1 MDFVFQFVLAIL
13 VVSIFIFTFLAIQ
26 KREEKF
32 ALFQILNTLSNVF
45 VLTIALYVYYI
56 DRYDFI
62 DLALIYVF
70 LSYSSTLAFIKFYDL
85 KNKES

>member
-1 MDFVFQFVLAIL
+1 MDFVFQLVLAIL

-32 ALFQILNTLSNVF
+32 ALFQILNTISNIF